1 MVADMELYQIQQ
13 FLAVARLEN
22 ISKAAEEIHTSQPA
36 LSRTMKMLEEELEV
50 PLFTRTKNTITLNE
64 YGRVAEKHAR
74 RVCEEAERLKSSV
87 QDLYKK
93 LHSMTIAS
101 VAPAPLWILP
111 QAVKAVFPQISV
123 SAELK
128 ESSEISAGLEDGSVQ
143 IGVFAEEVSDKKFF
157 CKKCAEERLNFS
169 VPKGH
174 PMAKRKSVSF
184 KDIDGLTMLLMSDI
198 GFWHEIHRQKM
209 PHSRF
214 LLQNERKDFSTLVN
228 ESSLPSFSSN
238 LTMNHPEFPSDRVH
252 IPISDK
258 EAHADFYAVCKKT
271 EYTRLRQIFEQIGVL

>member
-1 MVADMELYQIQQ
+1 MELYQIQQ

-123 SAELK
+123 STELK
-128 ESSEISAGLEDGSVQ
+128 GSSEISAGLEDGSVQ
-143 IGVFAEEVSDKKFF
+143 IGVVAEEVSDKKFF

-174 PMAKRKSVSF
+174 PMARRKSVSF

-209 PHSRF
+209 PPQPIFAAKRAERLFHACKRKLSAVFFKQPHDEPSRISKRPRTYSHKRQGSPCR
-214 LLQNERKDFSTLVN
+214 LLCRMQEN
-228 ESSLPSFSSN
+228 
-238 LTMNHPEFPSDRVH
+238 
-252 IPISDK
+252 
-258 EAHADFYAVCKKT
+258 
-271 EYTRLRQIFEQIGVL
+271 